1 MRERASSFFDS
12 QLLVSIIPDS
22 VGGDRKTTQRA
33 VFGATSDWPL
43 VLPFVMEVCVC
54 DCSCGQR
61 ESLCA

>member
-1 MRERASSFFDS
+1 MRERSASFFFFDS

-43 VLPFVMEVCVC
+43 VLPFVMEVCVF
-54 DCSCGQR
+54 SCGQR
-61 ESLCA
+61 ESLYA